1 MTIQHGFHA
10 AIPAH
15 PGQGDAL
22 VALLLA
28 APSLGNDDCLVFLVS
43 RSASNPDLVSV
54 AEGWSSQDAHTKFFA
69 SPAAQAFVAQLAP
82 LIAGESIYS
91 DAIPVGGKAI
101 LA

>member
-10 AIPAH
+10 TIPAH

-22 VALLLA
+22 AAMLLA
-28 APSLGNDDCLVFLVS
+28 APSLGNDDCLLFLVS
-43 RSASNPDLVSV
+43 RSSGNPDLISV
-54 AEGWSSQDAHTKFFA
+54 AEGWSSQDAHAKFFA

>member
-10 AIPAH
+10 AFPAH
-15 PGQGDAL
+15 RGQGDAL

-28 APSLGNDDCLVFLVS
+28 APSLGNDDCVVFLVS
-43 RSASNPDLVSV
+43 RSASNPDLVFV
-54 AEGWSSQDAHTKFFA
+54 AE
-69 SPAAQAFVAQLAP
+69 LAP